1 MKIDAGGR
9 ASGRGRRKRTRSK
22 EQGMPVEIWVIAAAV
37 LGLAWAG
44 SRYLACWPARDH
56 GEEEISTEQIDM
68 AIAFYKKE
76 LLGTLEIVSGEAMN
90 EDPRMF
96 INEIPR
102 AIQIL
107 VHIEDLYRRK
117 GVAFDARGIHRL
129 FCEVESIVSD
139 TEKRGAEGGKGAGN
153 TRFSEVR
160 NRIRCF
166 VTCGMP

>member
-1 MKIDAGGR
+1 
-9 ASGRGRRKRTRSK
+9 
-22 EQGMPVEIWVIAAAV
+22 MPVEIWVIAAAV

-44 SRYLACWPARDH
+44 PRYLAYRQERDH
-56 GEEEISTEQIDM
+56 GEEEITTEQIDT

-129 FCEVESIVSD
+129 FCEAEDIVSD
-139 TEKRGAEGGKGAGN
+139 TEKWGGEDGKGAGN